1 MEGGGKILY
10 RILLKDPKGQCGIS
24 RVTLSLFYGILLPLR
39 GAQKSANVSPLVP
52 DEEEKTT

>member
-24 RVTLSLFYGILLPLR
+24 RVTPSLMWGILAPLR
-39 GAQKSANVSPLVP
+39 CAQKAANVSPLVP
-52 DEEEKTT
+52 DEEKKTT